1 MNTNVKVNIS
11 DNRRVALESGNVVS
25 IHLGFQD
32 LCGEDILSQKHKQIE
47 WLKPIKTV
55 KGWQ

>member
-47 WLKPIKTV
+47 
-55 KGWQ
+55 